1 MTASTVDRT
10 VRPPAGPARPLVL
23 PDFERLDTVGA
34 LPVWFA
40 RRPGVPEVSLRLVVE
55 AGASEEPGPAAG
67 LAELTTRL
75 LTEGTAERDAQAMA
89 RWLDRLGVGF
99 GASAGYAVALLS
111 LHTLTG
117 VLEEA
122 LDFLADVVRRPAFPD
137 AEVTRIRS
145 ERLDEIERERD
156 EPAIVANHALISE
169 LYGDGVYGRP
179 VGGTRDTV
187 ATLDA
192 PAIRAFHEGRYR
204 PGRGFL
210 IACGD
215 VEPGRVARAISA
227 RFGDWEGD
235 VPAPFVPAAPPATGR
250 RAILIDRPGSAQ
262 AEVRVGTVGVP
273 YGTPDHHAIV
283 LANAVLGGLFNSRV
297 NMNLREDK
305 GWTYGAR
312 TSFRFR
318 RGPGPFV
325 ARTAVE
331 TEVTGPAF
339 QEILDEIERMRVDL
353 VSDEELELARHALTL
368 SLPLQFETPAQIT
381 RKVSRQRIYGLPED
395 YWERFRER
403 LEAVTAAEVRKACR
417 TYLDPARLVLLA
429 VADAK
434 TAMPAMEALGEVRIR
449 PPA

>member
-1 MTASTVDRT
+1 MTASSVDRS
-10 VRPPAGPARPLVL
+10 VRPPAGKPRPLVL
-23 PDFERLDTVGA
+23 PDFERLETAGA

-40 RRPGVPEVSLRLVVE
+40 HRPGVPEVSLRLVVE
-55 AGASEEPGPAAG
+55 AGASEEPATAAG

-75 LTEGTAERDAQAMA
+75 LTEGTDERDAQAMA
-89 RWLDRLGVGF
+89 RWLDRLGAGF
-99 GASAGYAVALLS
+99 DASAGYAVALLS
-111 LHTLTG
+111 LHTLTD

-137 AEVTRIRS
+137 AEVKRIRS
-145 ERLDEIERERD
+145 ERLDEIDRQRD
-156 EPAIVANHALISE
+156 EPAIVADHALIAE
-169 LYGDGVYGRP
+169 LYGDGLYGRP

-187 ATLDA
+187 ATLEP
-192 PAIRAFHEGRYR
+192 PAIRGFHERRYR

-215 VEPGRVARAISA
+215 VEAEVVAEAVSA
-227 RFGDWEGD
+227 RFGDWVGD
-235 VPAPFVPAAPPATGR
+235 VPAPFVPLAPPPPEG
-250 RAILIDRPGSAQ
+250 RAILIDRPDSAQ

-273 YGTPDHHAIV
+273 YGTPDHHAII
-283 LANAVLGGLFNSRV
+283 LANAVLGGLFNSRI

-318 RGPGPFV
+318 RGAGPFV

-331 TEVTGPAF
+331 TGVTGPAF
-339 QEILDEIERMRVDL
+339 QEILAEIERMRVDL

-368 SLPLQFETPAQIT
+368 SLPLQFETAAQIT

-395 YWERFRER
+395 YWETFRAR
-403 LEAVTAAEVRKACR
+403 LEAVTAEQVREACR
-417 TYLDPARLVLLA
+417 SYLDPDRLVLLA

-434 TAMPAMEALGEVRIR
+434 TATPAMEALGGVRVR
-449 PPA
+449 PPT